1 MKPLTVLGIA
11 LIASFIGS
19 TVTEAAD
26 ATKDGCIIVKVGDY
40 KTPSYDCLTQ
50 QMLGPEN
57 RAAAQKNRDAQAFD
71 VSKRASNQLGLFN
84 QSATSIRM
92 GNQFGTSV
100 NPQRPTP

>member
-1 MKPLTVLGIA
+1 MNILTVVGMA
-11 LIASFIGS
+11 LIASVAWS
-19 TVTEAAD
+19 TSANAGDVA
-26 ATKDGCIIVKVGDY
+26 KDSCISVRVGDY

-57 RAAAQKNRDAQAFD
+57 RAAAQKNHDAQVFD
-71 VSKRASNQLGLFN
+71 VSKRAPNQLGLFN

-92 GNQFGTSV
+92 GNQFGVSV